1 MSTTLTKREPRGLR
15 PFEPLQSVRDEME
28 YLWSQLVGDRPG
40 GWLAP
45 PKVPA
50 MDLSETADA
59 VQVRMDMPGFKA
71 EEINV
76 QLSNNV
82 LTVSGE
88 HVEEEKKEEN
98 TYHRMERRF
107 GSFSRTVALPA
118 AVDEGKIEAQ
128 YRDGVLNVSMPKTQE
143 AKSRK
148 IKVKG

>member
-1 MSTTLTKREPRGLR
+1 MTTTLTKREPRKMR
-15 PFEPLQSVRDEME
+15 PFEPFQSMRDEME
-28 YLWSQLVGDRPG
+28 YLWSQLVGERPS

-59 VQVRMDMPGFKA
+59 VEVRIDVPGFKA
-71 EEINV
+71 DEINV

-88 HVEEEKKEEN
+88 HVEEEKTEEK

-107 GSFSRTVALPA
+107 GSFSRSVALPA
-118 AVDEGKIEAQ
+118 PVDEARNDAQ
-128 YRDGVLNVSMPKTQE
+128 YRDGVLTGSMPKTQE

>member
-1 MSTTLTKREPRGLR
+1 MSATLTKREPREPR
-15 PFEPLQSVRDEME
+15 PFEPLHSVRDEME

-59 VQVRMDMPGFKA
+59 VQIRMDVPGFKA

-88 HVEEEKKEEN
+88 HEEEEKKEGK
-98 TYHRMERRF
+98 TYHRMERRC
-107 GSFSRTVALPA
+107 GSFSRSVTLPA
-118 AVDEGKIEAQ
+118 PVDDGKIDAQ
-128 YRDGVLNVSMPKTQE
+128 YRDGVLTVSMPKTQE

>member
-45 PKVPA
+45 LKIPA

-59 VQVRMDMPGFKA
+59 IQVRMDVPGFKA
-71 EEINV
+71 EEMNV

-88 HVEEEKKEEN
+88 HVEEEKKVDKA
-98 TYHRMERRF
+98 YHRMERR
-107 GSFSRTVALPA
+107 GGRFSRSVALPA
-118 AVDEGKIEAQ
+118 PVDEDQIDAQ
-128 YRDGVLNVSMPKTQE
+128 YRDGVLTVSMPKTLE

>member
-28 YLWSQLVGDRPG
+28 YLWSQLVGERPG

-50 MDLSETADA
+50 MDLAETAA
-59 VQVRMDMPGFKA
+59 SVEVRLDVPGFKA
-71 EEINV
+71 DEIQV

-88 HVEEEKKEEN
+88 HAEEKKTDEK

-107 GSFSRTVALPA
+107 GSFSRSVALPSP
-118 AVDEGKIEAQ
+118 VDEDKVDAQ
-128 YRDGVLNVSMPKTQE
+128 YRDGVLTLSMPKTQE
-143 AKSRK
+143 AKSRR